1 MSSLRFWS
9 ALLLGLTLAL
19 PAAAAE
25 EDPGTQELIQ
35 QGIALRK
42 GGKDD
47 AALGVFLEAEKR
59 SPASVRVLLHVTTA
73 AQATGRW
80 MLAYR
85 YLQKANLYRD
95 DPYYQRYRSS
105 IRSIEDVL
113 AQHLGRLRVL
123 GTPSGADVLVN
134 GESVGALPLAEPKV
148 LEAGSYVLEVR
159 KSGYFPL
166 RRSITIT
173 SGLALSQESIAL
185 NQSSGVLP
193 PTGVE
198 STAQAGAPSASVEAR
213 PSPWRAPWITW
224 TLAGTSAALLTTSAV
239 SFVIRENKAEHW
251 NDDALCLD
259 ASNPGAS
266 REDVCGDVQS
276 SAERAQTVGI
286 VTGALGV
293 GFAGAAIAHF
303 VWSGEDHHGQERSA
317 GGPSTSCGVG
327 LGNLVCRGTF

>member
-1 MSSLRFWS
+1 MSTLGFWS
-9 ALLLGLTLAL
+9 ALLLCLTLAL
-19 PAAAAE
+19 PALAAE
-25 EDPGTQELIQ
+25 EDAATQELIQ
-35 QGIALRK
+35 QGIALRRS
-42 GGKDD
+42 GKDD

-95 DPYYQRYRSS
+95 DPYYQRYRSA
-105 IRSIEDVL
+105 IRSIEDVIS
-113 AQHLGRLRVL
+113 QHLGRLRVL
-123 GTPSGADVLVN
+123 GTPLGADILVN

-166 RRSITIT
+166 RRSITVP

-185 NQSSGVLP
+185 NQSAGVLP
-193 PTGVE
+193 LT
-198 STAQAGAPSASVEAR
+198 SAETSEAAARSGPAEAR
-213 PSPWRAPWITW
+213 PASPWRAPWISW

-239 SFVIRENKAEHW
+239 SFIIREDKAEHW

-259 ASNPGAS
+259 PSNPDVS
-266 REDVCGDVQS
+266 REDRCGDVH
-276 SAERAQTVGI
+276 SAATTAQTVGI
-286 VTGALGV
+286 VTGALGIAF
-293 GFAGAAIAHF
+293 GGAAIAHF
-303 VWSGEDHHGQERSA
+303 VWSGEDHGREHA
-317 GGPSTSCGVG
+317 ALGPSTSCGLG